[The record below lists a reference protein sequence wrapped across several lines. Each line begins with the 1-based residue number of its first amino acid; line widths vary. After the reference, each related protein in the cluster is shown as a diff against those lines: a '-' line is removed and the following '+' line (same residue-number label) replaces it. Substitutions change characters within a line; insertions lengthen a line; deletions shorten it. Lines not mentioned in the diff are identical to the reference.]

1 MSAVR
6 LQSQKEVEDGLMTSD
21 AMNGL
26 NGDQGAGGAAMDSDG
41 DNDDGEGDGTTSWS
55 RGKITCLSVQ
65 DSQPFEG
72 MVSSETFRTSRMGDA
87 SSDMFTVRSLLCR
100 DLS

>member
-41 DNDDGEGDGTTSWS
+41 DNDDGEGD
-55 RGKITCLSVQ
+55 RITC
-65 DSQPFEG
+65 
-72 MVSSETFRTSRMGDA
+72 
-87 SSDMFTVRSLLCR
+87 
-100 DLS
+100 